1 MGGESDDASNEA
13 EPSCAG
19 DDGQS
24 DGETSTFFRDLSGF
38 LRLNSDDLKACA
50 NELS

>member
-1 MGGESDDASNEA
+1 MSGEADDAGDEA
-13 EPSCAG
+13 EPSCGA

>member
-1 MGGESDDASNEA
+1 MMPAMKLSQAALAMMDRAMVRLVR
-13 EPSCAG
+13 
-19 DDGQS
+19 
-24 DGETSTFFRDLSGF
+24 FFRDLSGF